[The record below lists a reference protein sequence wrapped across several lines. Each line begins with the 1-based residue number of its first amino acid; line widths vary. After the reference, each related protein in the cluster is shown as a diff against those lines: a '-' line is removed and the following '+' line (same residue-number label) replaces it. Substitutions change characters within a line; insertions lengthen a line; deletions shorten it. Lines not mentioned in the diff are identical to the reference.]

1 MRGSLPVAAMPLAYL
16 ALPSPAA
23 GLGSETK
30 ASRPSGP
37 PGPRASAALYGP
49 VGLYEDA
56 QRGDELVA
64 IKQVSLTRAMAALRR
79 SRNVDNPWS
88 EHRVVARLMTLPPHP
103 NVVRFR
109 GEFLHAQD
117 TWCVVM
123 EFCPGG
129 DLWDVLEAAPKYRL
143 LEREAL
149 QLFAQ
154 CVSGVRFLHAHGIA
168 HRDLSLENVFY
179 CRGAC
184 KIGDFGLSTDEP
196 LRGRGEAVGKAYYM
210 APEVV
215 NQEAYDAFAADMCP
229 GARSSSCIAF
239 SGALLTG
246 SPLTSSASRQNR
258 AFGAFCEMGVAK
270 VIDSWGL
277 ASSVSPTTIAL

>member
-1 MRGSLPVAAMPLAYL
+1 MLFADRFRARRPL
-16 ALPSPAA
+16 
-23 GLGSETK
+23 SE
-30 ASRPSGP
+30 
-37 PGPRASAALYGP
+37 ALYGP

-64 IKQVSLTRAMAALRR
+64 IKHVSLARAMAALRR

-88 EHRVVARLMTLPPHP
+88 EHRVVARLMALPPHP
-103 NVVRFR
+103 HVVRFR

-123 EFCPGG
+123 DFCPGG
-129 DLWDVLEAAPKYRL
+129 DLWDVLEAAPKNRL
-143 LEREAL
+143 AEREAL

-154 CVSGVRFLHAHGIA
+154 CARGVRFLHAHGIA

-184 KIGDFGLSTDEP
+184 KIGDFGLSTDAP
-196 LRGRGEAVGKAYYM
+196 RRGPGEAVGKAYYM

-215 NQEAYDAFAADMCP
+215 NQDAYDAFAADMWSL
-229 GARSSSCIAF
+229 GIMLF
-239 SGALLTG
+239 IMLTG
-246 SPLTSSASRQNR
+246 SPLTSNASRQNR

-277 ASSVSPTTIAL
+277 ASNV

>member
-1 MRGSLPVAAMPLAYL
+1 MLFADRFRARRPL
-16 ALPSPAA
+16 SD
-23 GLGSETK
+23 
-30 ASRPSGP
+30 
-37 PGPRASAALYGP
+37 ALYGP

-64 IKQVSLTRAMAALRR
+64 IKQVSLARAMAALRR
-79 SRNVDNPWS
+79 NRNVGNPWS

-129 DLWDVLEAAPKYRL
+129 DLWDVLEAAPKNRL
-143 LEREAL
+143 PEREAQRRIL
-149 QLFAQ
+149 HMSVSPRVDMPNIQVLVHGCWVGLGHYTSGQYIPTSLVVTLLFE
-154 CVSGVRFLHAHGIA
+154 GG
-168 HRDLSLENVFY
+168 Y
-179 CRGAC
+179 CP
-184 KIGDFGLSTDEP
+184 S
-196 LRGRGEAVGKAYYM
+196 VGGNT
-210 APEVV
+210 P
-215 NQEAYDAFAADMCP
+215 P
-229 GARSSSCIAF
+229 
-239 SGALLTG
+239 

-277 ASSVSPTTIAL
+277 ASSVSPTTIALLDKLLSLTPSQRPTSDELIELFVDCDN

>member
-1 MRGSLPVAAMPLAYL
+1 MLFADRFRARRPL
-16 ALPSPAA
+16 SD
-23 GLGSETK
+23 
-30 ASRPSGP
+30 
-37 PGPRASAALYGP
+37 ALYGP

-64 IKQVSLTRAMAALRR
+64 IKQVSLARAMAALRR
-79 SRNVDNPWS
+79 NRNVGNPWS

-117 TWCVVM
+117 TWILHMSVSPRVDMPNIQVLVHGCWVGLGHYTSGQYIPTSLVVTLLF
-123 EFCPGG
+123 EGGYCPSVGG
-129 DLWDVLEAAPKYRL
+129 NTP
-143 LEREAL
+143 
-149 QLFAQ
+149 
-154 CVSGVRFLHAHGIA
+154 
-168 HRDLSLENVFY
+168 
-179 CRGAC
+179 
-184 KIGDFGLSTDEP
+184 P
-196 LRGRGEAVGKAYYM
+196 
-210 APEVV
+210 
-215 NQEAYDAFAADMCP
+215 
-229 GARSSSCIAF
+229 
-239 SGALLTG
+239 